1 MSEESRPRESGELS
15 VEMPPHA
22 RLASVELRPEARA
35 LCVWFSDGGE
45 LVVPAQQIVA
55 LCGASIRTEMISL
68 DAERH
73 SLGSLI
79 MGATTNPLGPGRRFR
94 NPGPP
99 LSSEGASLVFALRT
113 AGPGE
118 LLYIMADSF
127 NFRQSLGPDAGYS
140 TEINLRELVR
150 RIAALAPN
158 ANRDDFV
165 TAVIGRVPLPEPLA
179 SLVGFF
185 RANAARP

>member
-1 MSEESRPRESGELS
+1 MNEESRRSETGELS

-22 RLASVELRPEARA
+22 RLANVEILPDANEVR
-35 LCVWFSDGGE
+35 VWFSDGGE
-45 LVVPAQQIVA
+45 RVIAARQIVG

-79 MGATTNPLGPGRRFR
+79 MGATTNPLGPARRFR

-127 NFRQSLGPDAGYS
+127 NFRQTLGPDAGYS

-150 RIAALAPN
+150 RIAALTPKAI
-158 ANRDDFV
+158 RDDFV
-165 TAVIGRVPLPEPLA
+165 TAVIGRVPLPAPLA
-179 SLVGFF
+179 SLVEFF
-185 RANAARP
+185 KANAARL